1 MKKWVKVTLAIA
13 GSLLT
18 IVVLALVVVC
28 TVIFTPEY
36 ITPIVKGQLDK
47 NLPFKVDF
55 SRADL
60 VFFRSFPNFSV
71 RISDIRVGG
80 TDLQDCSVG
89 LSEVFVDIDLMAFL
103 RRNEIVLE
111 ELSISDGKIDVD
123 ALLALMSEGEDEVN
137 DVDEVVAEELKDEVD
152 EEKEELETGS
162 GIGELKEM
170 VPFDIVDI
178 RKVKASNLTIL
189 YGVDSSMRAELE
201 GVSLDLSLKMDGEAA
216 DGHIDFKS
224 ESSRVVMDSE
234 VWYESL
240 PVAIRVPFRLALDSL
255 ELGLDMA
262 SISAGECTLNVDGSV
277 KVDNALRFDTDL
289 SVYVSDCN
297 TSDVRKI
304 LPPSLLP
311 LFDEYSPEG
320 LLNVTLELKG
330 VMEQEMLPSVAC
342 ELSYDGNLWKSEPVS
357 LAIKADSPDFDKIN
371 YDLSL
376 SADLSL
382 AKFREFLPDNISISE
397 RSRMSCDIASCG
409 SLGSLEHFDAD
420 GIRAKG
426 RVALSDCKAVYC
438 DTLFLDT
445 KALSLDFDLSERLA
459 LSLGS
464 PDLDVTV
471 GTGLYA
477 VLTDADVAVD
487 MANPLSGSPAD
498 LKCRFSFGGLDA
510 QYNDISAAVHRPSG
524 ALAYKEQKDGCP
536 TIRCD
541 YKSNE
546 LYFSQDTSMVVETG
560 NISIGLFSRRDTSA
574 TTLLAEWNPEVDVDF
589 KEGNLF
595 FSSMDERVSIPD
607 IRFTYLNDSLYLDES
622 RVVIGQSDFA
632 LRGVV
637 TAISDYLDDK
647 GLLTADLSF
656 VSDNADVDELLEL
669 VSGFGA
675 NDGADEGVGAG
686 NGENEMAAQ
695 VAGGEI
701 SEESEVSGDIEE
713 DDSEPFIVPMGVDV
727 NLYTDIKRAHA
738 LGQDIE
744 NVRGGI
750 TVKDGV
756 AVVRQLGFTSDA
768 ARMQMTA
775 MYKSPRKNHLFVGL
789 DFHLMEIQIDK
800 LIDMIPAI
808 DSVVPML
815 KSFSGEAE
823 FHLALQT
830 NLDSKYQPKKSTLL
844 GAASI
849 EGKDLV
855 VLDSETFDTI
865 ASMLLFSKKT
875 VNKIDSLEVDVT
887 LFRDEVDIYPF
898 LIGMDNY
905 QVILSGRHNLDM
917 SFNYHLDCL
926 SPVRLGLDVKG
937 SLGDLKFA
945 LTPTRYKNLFKPERR
960 NDIQERT
967 LKLME
972 MINSS
977 LKETVVEQER
987 PE

>member
-71 RISDIRVGG
+71 RISDIRVGDSDSG
-80 TDLQDCSVG
+80 DCAAG

-111 ELSISDGKIDVD
+111 ELSISDGKVDVD
-123 ALLALMSEGEDEVN
+123 ALLALMSEGEEVKE
-137 DVDEVVAEELKDEVD
+137 EV
-152 EEKEELETGS
+152 KEELETGS

-189 YGVDSSMRAELE
+189 YGVDSSMRAELV
-201 GVSLDLSLKMDGEAA
+201 GVSLDLGLKMDGEDA
-216 DGHIDFKS
+216 DGHLDFKS

-234 VWYESL
+234 VWYGSL
-240 PVAIRVPFRLALDSL
+240 PVAVMLPFRLALDSL
-255 ELGLDMA
+255 ELGLDRA
-262 SISAGECTLNVDGSV
+262 YISAGECTLNVDGSV

-289 SVYVSDCN
+289 SLSVSDCN
-297 TSDVRKI
+297 IADVRRI

-330 VMEQEMLPSVAC
+330 DLADEMLPSVAC

-357 LAIKADSPDFDKIN
+357 LAIKADSPDLNKIN

-438 DTLFLDT
+438 DTLFFDT
-445 KALSLDFDLSERLA
+445 KALSLDFDLNERLA
-459 LSLGS
+459 LSVDF

-669 VSGFGA
+669 VSGFGT
-675 NDGADEGVGAG
+675 NDGADEGIGNEAG
-686 NGENEMAAQ
+686 NGENEVAAQ
-695 VAGGEI
+695 MASGEI

-713 DDSEPFIVPMGVDV
+713 NDSEPFIVPMGVDV
-727 NLYTDIKRAHA
+727 NLHTDIKRAHA

-744 NVRGGI
+744 NVRGEI

>member
-111 ELSISDGKIDVD
+111 ELSISDGKVDVD
-123 ALLALMSEGEDEVN
+123 ALLALMSEGEEVKE
-137 DVDEVVAEELKDEVD
+137 EV
-152 EEKEELETGS
+152 KEELETGS
-162 GIGELKEM
+162 GIGELKDM

-189 YGVDSSMRAELE
+189 YGVDSSMRAELD
-201 GVSLDLSLKMDGEAA
+201 GVSLDLGLKMDGEDA
-216 DGHIDFKS
+216 DGHLDFKS

-240 PVAIRVPFRLALDSL
+240 PVAVMLPFRFAFDCM
-255 ELGLDMA
+255 ELGLDRA
-262 SISAGECTLNVDGSV
+262 YISAGECTLNVDGSV

-289 SVYVSDCN
+289 SLSVSDCN
-297 TSDVRKI
+297 IADVRRI

-330 VMEQEMLPSVAC
+330 DLADEMLPSVAC

-357 LAIKADSPDFDKIN
+357 LAIKADSPDLNKIN

-438 DTLFLDT
+438 DTLFFDT
-445 KALSLDFDLSERLA
+445 KALSLDFDLNERLA
-459 LSLGS
+459 LSVDF

-669 VSGFGA
+669 VSGFGT
-675 NDGADEGVGAG
+675 NDGADEGIGNEAG
-686 NGENEMAAQ
+686 NGENEVAAQ
-695 VAGGEI
+695 MASGEI

-713 DDSEPFIVPMGVDV
+713 NDSEPFIVPMGVDV
-727 NLYTDIKRAHA
+727 NLHTDIKRAHA

-744 NVRGGI
+744 NVRGEI

>member
-71 RISDIRVGG
+71 RISDIRVGDSDSG
-80 TDLQDCSVG
+80 DCAAG

-111 ELSISDGKIDVD
+111 ELSISDGKVDVD
-123 ALLALMSEGEDEVN
+123 ALLTLMSEGEEVKG
-137 DVDEVVAEELKDEVD
+137 VEEEVEEELKEEV
-152 EEKEELETGS
+152 KEELETGS

-201 GVSLDLSLKMDGEAA
+201 GVSLDLKLKMEREAVC
-216 DGHIDFKS
+216 GLIDFKS
-224 ESSRVVMDSE
+224 ESSRVVFDS
-234 VWYESL
+234 VLWYESL
-240 PVAIRVPFRLALDSL
+240 PVAVMLPFRLALDSL
-255 ELGLDMA
+255 ELGLDRA

-289 SVYVSDCN
+289 SLSVSDCK
-297 TSDVRKI
+297 TTDVRKI

-330 VMEQEMLPSVAC
+330 DLAEEMLPSVAC

-357 LAIKADSPDFDKIN
+357 LAIKADSPDLNKIN

-438 DTLFLDT
+438 DTLFFDT
-445 KALSLDFDLSERLA
+445 KALSLDFDLNERLA
-459 LSLGS
+459 LSVDF

-487 MANPLSGSPAD
+487 MANPLSESPVD

-524 ALAYKEQKDGCP
+524 ALAYKEQKDGCS

-675 NDGADEGVGAG
+675 NDGADEGIGNEAG

-727 NLYTDIKRAHA
+727 NLHTDIKRAHA

-937 SLGDLKFA
+937 SLDNLKFA
-945 LTPTRYKNLFKPERR
+945 LTPTKYKNLFKPERR

>member
-71 RISDIRVGG
+71 RISDIRVGDSDSG
-80 TDLQDCSVG
+80 DCAAG

-111 ELSISDGKIDVD
+111 ELSISDGKVDVD
-123 ALLALMSEGEDEVN
+123 ALLALMSEGEEVKG
-137 DVDEVVAEELKDEVD
+137 VEEEVEEELKEEV
-152 EEKEELETGS
+152 KEELATGS

-201 GVSLDLSLKMDGEAA
+201 GVSLDLGLKMDGEAA
-216 DGHIDFKS
+216 DGHLDFKS

-240 PVAIRVPFRLALDSL
+240 PVAVMLPFRLALDSL
-255 ELGLDMA
+255 ELGLDRA
-262 SISAGECTLNVDGSV
+262 SISAGECTLNVNGSV
-277 KVDNALRFDTDL
+277 RVDSAFRFDTDL
-289 SVYVSDCN
+289 SLSVSDCN
-297 TSDVRKI
+297 IADVRRI

-330 VMEQEMLPSVAC
+330 DLAEEMLPSVAC

-357 LAIKADSPDFDKIN
+357 LAIKADSPDLDKIN

-477 VLTDADVAVD
+477 VLTDAELAVD
-487 MANPLSGSPAD
+487 MVNPLSESPVD
-498 LKCRFSFGGLDA
+498 LKCRFSFGGVDA
-510 QYNDISAAVHRPSG
+510 QYNDISAAVHRPAG
-524 ALAYKEQKDGCP
+524 AVEYMEQSDGCP
-536 TIRCD
+536 TIKCK
-541 YKSNE
+541 YNSSE
-546 LYFSQDTSMVVETG
+546 LYFAPDSSMVVETG

-574 TTLLAEWNPEVDVDF
+574 TSLLSEWNPQVQVDF
-589 KEGNLF
+589 KDGDFIL
-595 FSSMDERVSIPD
+595 SQQGQRLQIPD
-607 IRFTYLNDSLYLDES
+607 IRFTYDNDSLYLDES
-622 RVVIGQSDFA
+622 RVVIGQSDFS

-669 VSGFGA
+669 VSGFGT

-750 TVKDGV
+750 TVKDGL

-775 MYKSPRKNHLFVGL
+775 MYKSPRRNHLFVGL

-937 SLGDLKFA
+937 SLDNLKFA

>member
-111 ELSISDGKIDVD
+111 ELSISDGKVDVD
-123 ALLALMSEGEDEVN
+123 ALLALMSEGEVKGVEEEV
-137 DVDEVVAEELKDEVD
+137 EEELKEEV
-152 EEKEELETGS
+152 KEELATGS

-189 YGVDSSMRAELE
+189 YGVDSSMRAELD
-201 GVSLDLSLKMDGEAA
+201 GVSLDLVLKIDGEDA
-216 DGHIDFKS
+216 DGHLNFKS

-240 PVAIRVPFRLALDSL
+240 PVAVMLPFRLALDSL
-255 ELGLDMA
+255 ELGLDRA
-262 SISAGECTLNVDGSV
+262 SISAGECTLNVNGSV
-277 KVDNALRFDTDL
+277 RVDSAFRFDTDL
-289 SVYVSDCN
+289 SLSVSDCN
-297 TSDVRKI
+297 IADVRRI

-330 VMEQEMLPSVAC
+330 DLAEEMLPSVAC

-357 LAIKADSPDFDKIN
+357 LAIKADSPDLNKIN

-438 DTLFLDT
+438 DTLFFDT
-445 KALSLDFDLSERLA
+445 KALSLDFDLNERLA
-459 LSLGS
+459 LSVDF

-498 LKCRFSFGGLDA
+498 LKCRFSFGGVDA

-622 RVVIGQSDFA
+622 RVIIGQSDFA

-669 VSGFGA
+669 VSGFGT
-675 NDGADEGVGAG
+675 NDGADEGIGNEAG
-686 NGENEMAAQ
+686 NGENEVAAQ

-727 NLYTDIKRAHA
+727 NLHTDIKRAHA

-830 NLDSKYQPKKSTLL
+830 NLDSNYQPKKSTLL

-849 EGKDLV
+849 EGKELV

-937 SLGDLKFA
+937 SLDNLKFA

>member
-111 ELSISDGKIDVD
+111 ELSISDGKVDVD
-123 ALLALMSEGEDEVN
+123 ALLALMSEGEEVKG
-137 DVDEVVAEELKDEVD
+137 VEEEVEEELKEEV
-152 EEKEELETGS
+152 KEELATGS

-189 YGVDSSMRAELE
+189 YGVDSSMRAELD
-201 GVSLDLSLKMDGEAA
+201 GVSLDLVLKIDGEDA
-216 DGHIDFKS
+216 DGHLNFKS

-240 PVAIRVPFRLALDSL
+240 PVAVMLPFRLALDSL
-255 ELGLDMA
+255 ELGLDRA
-262 SISAGECTLNVDGSV
+262 SISAGECTLNVNGSV
-277 KVDNALRFDTDL
+277 RVDSAFRFDTDL
-289 SVYVSDCN
+289 SLSVSDCN
-297 TSDVRKI
+297 IADVRRI

-330 VMEQEMLPSVAC
+330 DLAEEMLPSVAC

-357 LAIKADSPDFDKIN
+357 LAIKADSPDLNKIN

-438 DTLFLDT
+438 DTLFFDT
-445 KALSLDFDLSERLA
+445 KALSLDFDLNERLA
-459 LSLGS
+459 LSVDF

-498 LKCRFSFGGLDA
+498 LKCRFSFGGVDA

-622 RVVIGQSDFA
+622 RVIIGQSDFA

-669 VSGFGA
+669 VSGFGT
-675 NDGADEGVGAG
+675 NDGADEGIGNEAG
-686 NGENEMAAQ
+686 NGENEVAAQ

-727 NLYTDIKRAHA
+727 NLHTDIKRAHA

-830 NLDSKYQPKKSTLL
+830 NLDSNYQPKKSTLL

-849 EGKDLV
+849 EGKELV

-937 SLGDLKFA
+937 SLDNLKFA

>member
-71 RISDIRVGG
+71 RISDIRVGDSDSG
-80 TDLQDCSVG
+80 DCAAG

-111 ELSISDGKIDVD
+111 ELSISDGKVDVD
-123 ALLALMSEGEDEVN
+123 ALLALMSEGEEVKG
-137 DVDEVVAEELKDEVD
+137 VKEEVEEELKEEV
-152 EEKEELETGS
+152 KEELATGS

-201 GVSLDLSLKMDGEAA
+201 GVSLDLVLKIDGEAA
-216 DGHIDFKS
+216 DGHLNFKS

-240 PVAIRVPFRLALDSL
+240 PVAVMLPFRFAFDCM
-255 ELGLDMA
+255 ELGLDRA

-277 KVDNALRFDTDL
+277 KVDNALRFNTDL

-297 TSDVRKI
+297 TADVRRI

-330 VMEQEMLPSVAC
+330 DLAEEMLPSVAC

-357 LAIKADSPDFDKIN
+357 LAIKADSPDLNKIN

-487 MANPLSGSPAD
+487 MANPLSGSPTD
-498 LKCRFSFGGLDA
+498 LKCRFSFGGVDA

-524 ALAYKEQKDGCP
+524 ALAYNEQKDGCP

-574 TTLLAEWNPEVDVDF
+574 TSLLSEWNPQVQVDF
-589 KEGNLF
+589 KEGDFIL
-595 FSSMDERVSIPD
+595 SQQGQRLQIPD
-607 IRFTYLNDSLYLDES
+607 IRFTYDNDSLYLDES

-669 VSGFGA
+669 VSGFGT
-675 NDGADEGVGAG
+675 NDGADEGIGNEAG
-686 NGENEMAAQ
+686 NGENEVAAQ
-695 VAGGEI
+695 MA
-701 SEESEVSGDIEE
+701 SEENSEGGGDVKE

-727 NLYTDIKRAHA
+727 NLHTDIKRAHA

-744 NVRGGI
+744 NVRGNI

-756 AVVRQLGFTSDA
+756 AVIRQLGFTSDA

-937 SLGDLKFA
+937 SLDNLKFA
-945 LTPTRYKNLFKPERR
+945 LTPTKYKNLFKPERR

>member
-111 ELSISDGKIDVD
+111 ELSISDGKVDVD
-123 ALLALMSEGEDEVN
+123 ALLALMSEGEEVKG
-137 DVDEVVAEELKDEVD
+137 VEEEVEEELKEEV
-152 EEKEELETGS
+152 KEELATGS

-189 YGVDSSMRAELE
+189 YGVDSSMRAELD
-201 GVSLDLSLKMDGEAA
+201 GVSLDLVLKIDGEDA
-216 DGHIDFKS
+216 DGHLNFKS

-240 PVAIRVPFRLALDSL
+240 PVAVMLPFRLALDSL
-255 ELGLDMA
+255 ELGLDRA
-262 SISAGECTLNVDGSV
+262 SISAGECTLNVNGSV
-277 KVDNALRFDTDL
+277 RVDSAFRFDTDL
-289 SVYVSDCN
+289 SLSVSDCN
-297 TSDVRKI
+297 IADVRRI

-330 VMEQEMLPSVAC
+330 DLAEEMLPSVAC

-357 LAIKADSPDFDKIN
+357 LAIKADSPDLNKIN

-438 DTLFLDT
+438 DTLFFDT
-445 KALSLDFDLSERLA
+445 KALSLDFDLNERLA
-459 LSLGS
+459 LSVDF

-498 LKCRFSFGGLDA
+498 LKCRFSFGGVDA

-622 RVVIGQSDFA
+622 RVIIGQSDFA

-675 NDGADEGVGAG
+675 NDGADEGIGNEAG
-686 NGENEMAAQ
+686 NGENEVAVQ
-695 VAGGEI
+695 VSGGEI

-727 NLYTDIKRAHA
+727 NLHTDIKRAHA

-830 NLDSKYQPKKSTLL
+830 NLDSNYQPKKSTLL

-849 EGKDLV
+849 EGKELV

-937 SLGDLKFA
+937 SLDNLKFA

>member
-111 ELSISDGKIDVD
+111 ELSISDGKVDVD
-123 ALLALMSEGEDEVN
+123 ALLALMSEGEVKGVEEEV
-137 DVDEVVAEELKDEVD
+137 EEELKEEV
-152 EEKEELETGS
+152 KEELATGS

-178 RKVKASNLTIL
+178 RKVKASNLTVL
-189 YGVDSSMRAELE
+189 YGVDSSMRAELD
-201 GVSLDLSLKMDGEAA
+201 GVSLDLGLKMDGEDA
-216 DGHIDFKS
+216 DGHLDFKS

-240 PVAIRVPFRLALDSL
+240 PIAVMLPFRLALDSL

-277 KVDNALRFDTDL
+277 RVDSAFRFDTDL

-297 TSDVRKI
+297 TADVRRI

-330 VMEQEMLPSVAC
+330 DLADEMLPSVAC

-357 LAIKADSPDFDKIN
+357 LAIKADSPDLNKIN
-371 YDLSL
+371 YYLSL

-498 LKCRFSFGGLDA
+498 LKCRFSFGGVDA

-669 VSGFGA
+669 VSGFGT
-675 NDGADEGVGAG
+675 NDGADEGIGNEAG
-686 NGENEMAAQ
+686 NGENEVAAQ
-695 VAGGEI
+695 MA
-701 SEESEVSGDIEE
+701 SEETSEGGGDVKE

-727 NLYTDIKRAHA
+727 NLHTDIKRAHA

-937 SLGDLKFA
+937 SLDNLKFD
-945 LTPTRYKNLFKPERR
+945 LTPTKYKNLFKPERR